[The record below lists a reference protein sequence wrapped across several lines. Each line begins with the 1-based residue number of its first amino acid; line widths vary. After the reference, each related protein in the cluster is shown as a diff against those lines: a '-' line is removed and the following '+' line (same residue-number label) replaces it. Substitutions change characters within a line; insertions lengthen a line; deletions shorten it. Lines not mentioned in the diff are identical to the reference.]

1 MTKSCKELESK
12 RVTYLV
18 MKKED
23 RLTLKQARAVL
34 KALAGEPLWNQE
46 KPNLEIAI
54 GKLKEAVE
62 DAEYRDRERKE
73 RDAIISKLNGGK

>member
-1 MTKSCKELESK
+1 MTKSCKQLESK

-54 GKLKEAVE
+54 GKLREAVE
-62 DAEYRDRERKE
+62 DAEYRHDIRCE
-73 RDAIISKLNGGK
+73 RDAIISKLNGER

>member
-1 MTKSCKELESK
+1 MESK

-34 KALAGEPLWNQE
+34 KALAGEKLVYQD
-46 KPNLEIAI
+46 KPNLRIAI
-54 GKLKEAVE
+54 SKLTEAVE
-62 DAEYRDRERKE
+62 EAGEKDRIRKI
-73 RDAIISKLNGGK
+73 RDAAVAQANAYLQKTQE

>member
-1 MTKSCKELESK
+1 MTKSCKQLESK

-46 KPNLEIAI
+46 KPNLETAI

-62 DAEYRDRERKE
+62 DAEYRHDIRCE
-73 RDAIISKLNGGK
+73 RDAIIAKLNGGN

>member
-1 MTKSCKELESK
+1 MTKSCKKRELM

-62 DAEYRDRERKE
+62 DAEYRHDIRCE
-73 RDAIISKLNGGK
+73 RDAIIAKLNGGN